1 MVKLFLNYLFSIKR
15 LRRSRIYI
23 CTPLVAHRVLSSG
36 DTFLCHYSNWVYE
49 YTVVDYLYGVYFCT
63 RRFTFRRYKNAK

>member
-1 MVKLFLNYLFSIKR
+1 MVQLFLNHLFSIRR

-23 CTPLVAHRVLSSG
+23 CTPLVMHRVLSPD
-36 DTFLCHYSNWVYE
+36 DTFLCHHFNWIYK

-63 RRFTFRRYKNAK
+63 RRFAFRRFKNAK